1 MPVQEP
7 RQESTGPHLKNDHG
21 IEVDPDS
28 IPDAP
33 NRGVVLIPV
42 PGDIREM
49 GLVDREER
57 LRAWWGAVKAP
68 LNPVDAGLLM
78 KRLSFIYGEHY
89 PEMKPFLSEET
100 IEAVEK
106 KYGPVDLI
114 AVGSH
119 GHMRGLLRRDIK
131 RAAKQLGVDLG
142 AVLWK
147 SGGEYEESLK
157 ALELGDLS
165 VYPPAEQLKRA
176 RDHFV
181 DVVAEVETG
190 GASRAKVDE
199 AKDTLLEK
207 SRAYNASGPGYVKDF
222 ELIQESL
229 KRLAMPSSFDSEE
242 PSRQE
247 SEEED
252 PGK

>member
-78 KRLSFIYGEHY
+78 KRLSFMYGEHY

-100 IEAVEK
+100 IEVVEK
-106 KYGPVDLI
+106 KYGPD
-114 AVGSH
+114 
-119 GHMRGLLRRDIK
+119 
-131 RAAKQLGVDLG
+131 
-142 AVLWK
+142 
-147 SGGEYEESLK
+147 
-157 ALELGDLS
+157 
-165 VYPPAEQLKRA
+165 
-176 RDHFV
+176 
-181 DVVAEVETG
+181 
-190 GASRAKVDE
+190 
-199 AKDTLLEK
+199 
-207 SRAYNASGPGYVKDF
+207 
-222 ELIQESL
+222 
-229 KRLAMPSSFDSEE
+229 
-242 PSRQE
+242 
-247 SEEED
+247 
-252 PGK
+252 